1 VSLAWHICQSQ
12 HAAAARLRPTVA
24 VVSAPGL
31 VIADVYVLEAPQ
43 PPPPSQYDIVLNM
56 LLAATMVL
64 AGTAVLL
71 ICCYLP
77 CRVVL
82 DRRRLARWEHAWALT
97 GRHGRVANDVLKTTS
112 GCADRYVSG
121 GLLHHDVPDPPAQ
134 QSRLPTC
141 ELGHR
146 PAVGRPRTKNSPW
159 ACGSRRPPKR
169 RHRGQVRTRPLTFRA

>member
-31 VIADVYVLEAPQ
+31 VIADVYVLEARATWRLADGAERTGVLTSAGAPAIYDVRIGNTVPVWLNPSGEPQ
-43 PPPPSQYDIVLNM
+43 PPPSSQYDIVLNM

-77 CRVVL
+77 CRG
-82 DRRRLARWEHAWALT
+82 A
-97 GRHGRVANDVLKTTS
+97 
-112 GCADRYVSG
+112 
-121 GLLHHDVPDPPAQ
+121 
-134 QSRLPTC
+134 
-141 ELGHR
+141 
-146 PAVGRPRTKNSPW
+146 
-159 ACGSRRPPKR
+159 
-169 RHRGQVRTRPLTFRA
+169 